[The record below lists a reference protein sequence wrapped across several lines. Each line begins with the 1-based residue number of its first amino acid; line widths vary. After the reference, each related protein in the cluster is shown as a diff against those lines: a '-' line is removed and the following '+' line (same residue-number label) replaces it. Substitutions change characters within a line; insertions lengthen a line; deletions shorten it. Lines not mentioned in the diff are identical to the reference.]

1 LDAVELITGGTIDKA
16 RYARCENIGAL
27 AVQLQRLLN
36 GIEKFVLVFDGIDH
50 QREAPPTLL
59 PALARFGES
68 VRLAVSSAGQ
78 NVTDN
83 ELQIPNLT
91 IIFIVTFPRQR
102 FLHKLGVPHVH
113 FPSYTR
119 EEALKIVTTSPLD
132 IFAEPESPSE
142 QYDEEARNEDN
153 AWLWGRFCAA
163 VWDSLAKGAARDII
177 SFRSL
182 AERLWKPFVAPILD
196 GTYGTRDFSRLMVA
210 KRALFQGEEQ
220 LINRPI
226 SRGNQMTSTK
236 KGIFIYFRLLLWQC

>member
-1 LDAVELITGGTIDKA
+1 LDAVELTTEGTVDKT

-27 AVQLQRLLN
+27 AVQLQRLLS

-59 PALARFGES
+59 PAMARFSEY
-68 VRLAVSSAGQ
+68 VRLALLSVGQ
-78 NVTDN
+78 NITDN
-83 ELQIPNLT
+83 KSQIPNLT

-119 EEALKIVTTSPLD
+119 EEALRIVTASPLD
-132 IFAEPESPSE
+132 IFSEPESPSE

-210 KRALFQGEEQ
+210 KRALFQGEKQ
-220 LINRPI
+220 LINRLI
-226 SRGNQMTSTK
+226 LRGSQMTSTK
-236 KGIFIYFRLLLWQC
+236 KCMSMYFNALL